1 MPIVQWN
8 INFLLGIRE
17 IDQHHQHLVQLLN
30 DTYDEFREK
39 ATIDPSLIDK
49 LTDYAGYHFTC
60 EENLMKQVSYPKLA
74 EHKEEHDSFTSRIA
88 EIQKASK
95 QKETVSVELLWFLCN
110 WINHHLRETDAEFG
124 HYIDVHK
131 IQKRMRNLV
140 S

>member
-39 ATIDPSLIDK
+39 AVIDPSLIGK
-49 LTDYAGYHFTC
+49 LLDYAGYHFTF
-60 EENLMKQVSYPKLA
+60 EEKLMKQVSYPGFA
-74 EHKEEHDSFTSRIA
+74 EHKEEHDSFASRIA
-88 EIQKASK
+88 EIQKVYK
-95 QKETVSVELLWFLCN
+95 QKESISVELIWFLCN
-110 WINHHLRETDAEFG
+110 WITHHIRETDAEFG
-124 HYIDVHK
+124 RYVDVHK
-131 IQKRMRNLV
+131 IQKRMNKAV